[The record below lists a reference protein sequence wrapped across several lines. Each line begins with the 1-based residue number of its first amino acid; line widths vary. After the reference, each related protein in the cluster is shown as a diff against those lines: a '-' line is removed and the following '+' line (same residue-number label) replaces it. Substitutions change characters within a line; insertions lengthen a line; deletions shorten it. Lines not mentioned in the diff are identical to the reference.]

1 MGRVVLLGT
10 GAGDGGT
17 HRNKS
22 AILVQ
27 DGDGA
32 VLLDAGEP
40 VSQTI
45 LSLGLGREFLRA
57 VFISHSH
64 GDHAAG
70 LPALIQ
76 DKQMGGRKK
85 PLPLYLPA
93 HLAQPLEDWLL
104 ALAMPKFHLGFPLE
118 ITALSPGS
126 KLTAAGLEVEAFPT
140 THDCR
145 DGRSS
150 FGFIVRHNDRR
161 LVYSAD
167 LGAASDL
174 EPVLA
179 EPVDLLI
186 CEMSH
191 ITPED
196 LLATLQGRTIGALIL
211 THVGIPY
218 LENLH
223 KICRQFDEA
232 LPLTG
237 QVFPGMDGESY
248 PF

>member
-17 HRNKS
+17 PRNKS
-22 AILVQ
+22 AVLVQ

-45 LSLGLGREFLRA
+45 QSLGLGREFLRA
-57 VFISHSH
+57 VFVSHCH
-64 GDHAAG
+64 GDHVAG

-76 DKQMGGRKK
+76 DKQVGGRKL
-85 PLPLYLPA
+85 PLPVFLPE
-93 HLAQPLEDWLL
+93 HLMQPLDDWLL
-104 ALAMPKFHLGFPLE
+104 ALAMPKFHLGFPLDLKPL
-118 ITALSPGS
+118 APG
-126 KLTAAGLEVEAFPT
+126 LTHSAAGLEVEAFPT
-140 THDCR
+140 THDSAGER
-145 DGRSS
+145 TS
-150 FGFIVRHNDRR
+150 FGFIVRHGERR
-161 LVYSAD
+161 LVYSSD

-174 EPVLA
+174 APVLRD
-179 EPVDLLI
+179 PVELLI
-186 CEMSH
+186 CELSH
-191 ITPED
+191 ITPEA
-196 LLATLQGRTIGALIL
+196 LLEVLRDRVIGALIL
-211 THVGIPY
+211 THVGLPY

-223 KICRQFDEA
+223 KICRQFDEE
-232 LPLTG
+232 LPHTG